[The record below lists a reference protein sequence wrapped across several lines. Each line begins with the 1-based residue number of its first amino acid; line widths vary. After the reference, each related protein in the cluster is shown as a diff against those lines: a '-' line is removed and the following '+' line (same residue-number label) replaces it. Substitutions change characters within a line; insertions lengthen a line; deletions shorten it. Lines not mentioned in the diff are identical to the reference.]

1 LAVRTRRNAYGS
13 QQASFD
19 ALLEIVG
26 LTGGPLDASFIRA
39 PQIEAILTPEVE
51 VLAQIDGQ
59 PVVVRQG
66 DILAM
71 SFHPEVTGDLRLHAW
86 FCERVRAE
94 SRSVASCPPGSAGV
108 AMSRCDRWRSQMSGH
123 SKWAN
128 IKHRKARQDKQRGRT
143 FAKLIR
149 AIESAARDANSSDPA
164 ASPSLALAVQKA
176 RDADVP
182 KDNIERACERGAGED
197 DGATRYEAITYEG
210 YAPGGV
216 AVLVDVLTD
225 NRNRAASD
233 MRSLFTRAGG
243 SLAEPGAVSFLFTRR
258 GQVLLDAR
266 GVRRGCDPHCR
277 VSRRAWRTS
286 NSGGRGDRLVRG
298 SSRSR
303 TAQAPW
309 SRPGWL
315 SSARGRR

>member
-1 LAVRTRRNAYGS
+1 
-13 QQASFD
+13 
-19 ALLEIVG
+19 
-26 LTGGPLDASFIRA
+26 
-39 PQIEAILTPEVE
+39 
-51 VLAQIDGQ
+51 
-59 PVVVRQG
+59 
-66 DILAM
+66 
-71 SFHPEVTGDLRLHAW
+71 
-86 FCERVRAE
+86 
-94 SRSVASCPPGSAGV
+94 
-108 AMSRCDRWRSQMSGH
+108 MSGH

-164 ASPSLALAVQKA
+164 ASPSLVLAVQKA

-182 KDNIERACERGAGED
+182 KDNIERACRRGAGDD
-197 DGATRYEAITYEG
+197 DGGTRYEAITYEG

-233 MRSLFTRAGG
+233 VRSLFTRAGG

-266 GVRRGCDPHCR
+266 GFDEDMALTAGIEAGLEDLEVGEGEAVAWCAAGLEVGLRGALEAAGFSVVGSGTTMVPTVSVPLADAGEVGR
-277 VSRRAWRTS
+277 VL
-286 NSGGRGDRLVRG
+286 RLLDALDDNDDVQEVYANLDV
-298 SSRSR
+298 
-303 TAQAPW
+303 TDAVLAAVE
-309 SRPGWL
+309 L
-315 SSARGRR
+315 